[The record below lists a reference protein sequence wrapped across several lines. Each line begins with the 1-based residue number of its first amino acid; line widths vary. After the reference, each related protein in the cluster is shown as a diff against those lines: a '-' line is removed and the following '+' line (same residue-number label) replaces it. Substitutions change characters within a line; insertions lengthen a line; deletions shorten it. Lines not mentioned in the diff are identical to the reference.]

1 MGIGDS
7 VPGISGGT
15 IAGITHIYDTL
26 IYSIRA
32 VDLHAL
38 RLLASG
44 QAGAA
49 WKYINGNFLIVLALG
64 ILSGLV
70 LSARTVLYLL
80 DNQFAALM
88 AFFIGL
94 VLASSWLLRGACNLR
109 AWPNLVALG
118 IGAAFTVAIGLLPP
132 TSGNFSLPAIFFSG
146 AIAICAMILPGLS
159 GAFIL
164 LLLGVYEYVLTALIE
179 INLLVILVFMLVCIV
194 GLLAFS
200 RVLAWVLSNFHELS
214 YGFIIGMLLGS
225 LPVLWPWQQAQSYV
239 TDSSGELHILRALNV
254 WPWQYTELTGQAPQ
268 VLLVVGSLLAGG
280 ILILGMERIFTRTK
294 HAGYTQNI
302 AQQDSGNEP

>member
-15 IAGITHIYDTL
+15 IAVITHIYDTL

-32 VDLHAL
+32 VHLRAL

-49 WKYINGNFLIVLALG
+49 WRYINGNFLIVLALG

-118 IGAAFTVAIGLLPP
+118 IGAAFTVAIGLL
-132 TSGNFSLPAIFFSG
+132 
-146 AIAICAMILPGLS
+146 
-159 GAFIL
+159 
-164 LLLGVYEYVLTALIE
+164 
-179 INLLVILVFMLVCIV
+179 
-194 GLLAFS
+194 
-200 RVLAWVLSNFHELS
+200 
-214 YGFIIGMLLGS
+214 LGS
-225 LPVLWPWQQAQSYV
+225 LPVLWSWQQAQSYV

-280 ILILGMERIFTRTK
+280 ILVLGMERIFTRTK
-294 HAGYTQNI
+294 HAGYMQNL
-302 AQQDSGNEP
+302 AQQDPGNEP